1 MKKTINGWAMEDDDG
16 FMWFDVPP
24 ESWADYGNK
33 FYNATL
39 TIDLNSDLTI
49 EQGE

>member
-1 MKKTINGWAMEDDDG
+1 MKKNIKGWVMEDDDG

-24 ESWADYGNK
+24 SDWVHYDKK

-39 TIDLNSDLTI
+39 TVDLNSDLTI

>member
-1 MKKTINGWAMEDDDG
+1 MKKIINGWAIKDENG
-16 FMWFDVPP
+16 FEWIDVPP
-24 ESWADYGNK
+24 SDWVHYDK
-33 FYNATL
+33 RFYNATL